1 MKPVAA
7 ILFCDHNPPDQL
19 LLKALSTHPL
29 IEKVILIQTAE
40 ADKAFGEFI
49 TLTMPFPCGGN
60 AVAEALRT
68 AQPCP
73 FILLI
78 PFPRGASIVTSGVE
92 RFLQRAQQEGA
103 GLYYADYYEDGRN
116 AALVRSVV
124 DYQPGSIRDDFFF
137 GPLLFCSSKI
147 VITALEQY
155 GPLRETRWGG
165 IYELRLRLSRAAAV
179 VRIAEPLSRA
189 CKDYR
194 KQCGQAHFDYVDPS
208 RHAYQREMEE
218 IATDHLKSI
227 GAYIA
232 PGWKPAAVDTT
243 LYPVEASVVIP
254 VRNREKTVG
263 DAIES
268 ALDQKTSFSF
278 NVIVVENHSTD
289 RTGEKI
295 AARAAS
301 DSRVVMIVPDRND
314 LGIGGCWNEA
324 VSSPQC
330 GRYVCQLDSDDL
342 YADEHTL
349 SAIVEML
356 REGSYGMVVGSYRV
370 VNFSLQEIPP
380 GLVEHREW
388 TEENG
393 RNNLLRVHGIG
404 APRAFPSGMLR
415 RFPFPNVSYGED
427 YAAALRI
434 SRECRVGRI
443 FNPLYLCRRWEGNS
457 DANLS
462 YEQENRYAFYKDSLR
477 TQEILER
484 IRIATGKGAA

>member
-7 ILFCDHNPPDQL
+7 ILFCDNNPPDQN
-19 LLKALSTHPL
+19 LLKDLSTHPL
-29 IEKVILIQTAE
+29 IEKAILLQTAE
-40 ADKAFGEFI
+40 AEKTAGEFI
-49 TLTMPFPCGGN
+49 TLIQPFPRSGN
-60 AVAEALRT
+60 AVGEALRT

-73 FILLI
+73 FILLM
-78 PFPRGASIVTSGVE
+78 PFPHGVSLVTSGIE
-92 RFLQRAQQEGA
+92 RYLQQAQQEGA
-103 GLYYADYYEDGRN
+103 GLYYADYYEDTGD
-116 AALVRSVV
+116 AAQVRSVI
-124 DYQPGSIRDDFFF
+124 DYQSGSVRDDFYF
-137 GPLLFCSSKI
+137 GPLLFCSSRI
-147 VITALEQY
+147 ITAAREQY

-165 IYELRLRLSRAAAV
+165 LYELRLRLSRAAAV

-194 KQCGQAHFDYVDPS
+194 RQCGQAHFDYVDPS

-218 IATDHLKSI
+218 IATEHLKGI

-232 PGWKPAAVDTT
+232 PGWKPAAVDTAS
-243 LYPVEASVVIP
+243 YPVEASVVIP

-263 DAIES
+263 DAIAS
-268 ALDQKTSFSF
+268 ALSQKTSFSF

-295 AARAAS
+295 AARGAG

-342 YADEHTL
+342 YADEHAL
-349 SAIVEML
+349 STIVEML
-356 REGSYGMVVGSYRV
+356 REGNYGMVVGSYRV
-370 VNFSLQEIPP
+370 VNFSLQEISP

-404 APRAFPSGMLR
+404 APRAFPSSMLR

-427 YAAALRI
+427 YAVALRI
-434 SRECRVGRI
+434 SREYRVGRI

-462 YEQENRYAFYKDSLR
+462 YEQENRYALYKDSLR

-484 IRIATGKGAA
+484 IRAASDKGTA